1 MDLRDELYEASAAPP
16 PTTIDVDRL
25 IAGEHRRARGL
36 RLLGGVAA
44 VAVLA
49 AGVMTLPRYFG
60 ESQAPPP
67 VVGAASSYGPP
78 SHGPLPCPTPVAT
91 GEVVVGG
98 GQPRRKVTEDCGAA
112 IERLTNAVD
121 ALIARELPGFTGH
134 DAGVDKSAPPRF
146 VRDPHLVTA
155 YNYAVDFEPV
165 NGRRSVLSV
174 IIQAGADS
182 PEVAASALPCRPG
195 AKDCSQQVI
204 DGSIVQVHG
213 EPMLDARGFQI
224 NVYRQDG
231 TQIVVIGR
239 CPDAGYDPPYTADQ
253 LVRIA
258 AAPELTLYP

>member
-1 MDLRDELYEASAAPP
+1 MDLRGELYEASAAPP
-16 PTTIDVDRL
+16 PTAIDVDRL

-67 VVGAASSYGPP
+67 VVAASSGATTA
-78 SHGPLPCPTPVAT
+78 SRAPLPCPTPVAT
-91 GEVVVGG
+91 GPVVVGG
-98 GQPRRKVTEDCGAA
+98 GQPRHPVSEDCGAA
-112 IERLTNAVD
+112 IKRLTNAVD
-121 ALIARELPGFTGH
+121 ALIARELPGFKGH

-146 VRDPHLVTA
+146 IRDPHMVTA
-155 YNYAVDFEPV
+155 YNYAAEFEPV
-165 NGRRSVLSV
+165 NGRRSFLSV
-174 IIQAGADS
+174 IVQAGADR
-182 PEVAASALPCRPG
+182 PEVAASALACRPG
-195 AKDCSQQVI
+195 QKDCSQQVI
-204 DGSIVQVHG
+204 DGSIVRVHG
-213 EPMLDARGFQI
+213 EPMLDARGYQI

-239 CPDAGYDPPYTADQ
+239 CPDPGYDPPYTSDQ

-258 AAPELTLYP
+258 SAPELTLYP

>member
-49 AGVMTLPRYFG
+49 AGAMTLPRYFG

-67 VVGAASSYGPP
+67 VLAASSGVTTT
-78 SHGPLPCPTPVAT
+78 SRAPLPCPTPVAT
-91 GEVVVGG
+91 GPVVLGG
-98 GQPRRKVTEDCGAA
+98 GQPWHPVTEDCGAA

-121 ALIARELPGFTGH
+121 ALIARELPGLKGH
-134 DAGVDKSAPPRF
+134 NAGVDKSAPPRF
-146 VRDPHLVTA
+146 IRDPHMVTA
-155 YNYAVDFEPV
+155 YNYGVEFEPV
-165 NGRRSVLSV
+165 NGRRSFVSV
-174 IIQAGADS
+174 IIQAGADR
-182 PEVAASALPCRPG
+182 PGVAASALPCRQG
-195 AKDCSQQVI
+195 EKGCSRQVI
-204 DGSIVQVHG
+204 DGAIVQVHG
-213 EPMLDARGFQI
+213 QSMNGARGYQI

-239 CPDAGYDPPYTADQ
+239 CPDPGYDPPYTADQ